1 LSKRSYCTDRQ
12 AKWREKSI
20 NKKMVTGTAKR
31 MQIILAGIGG
41 QGILFSSKI
50 FSELGQ
56 KLGLD
61 IMGSETHGMSQRGGS
76 VIAHL
81 KLGKFLSPLIRT
93 GAADL
98 LYSFDEY
105 ETYRTLR
112 FLRRGG
118 ICFANLLS
126 EDRIDRRILNH
137 LQKKEIIFRAWDA
150 SGLASRLG
158 SIRAANIVLI
168 GYSAG
173 TGLVPF
179 GYDDLRDVLKI
190 VSRGKDLKRNLKA
203 FDAGFQEGS
212 RLKI

>member
-1 LSKRSYCTDRQ
+1 
-12 AKWREKSI
+12 
-20 NKKMVTGTAKR
+20 MR

-41 QGILFSSKI
+41 QGILFSSEI
-50 FSELGQ
+50 FSGLGL

-81 KLGKFLSPLIRT
+81 KLGKFLSPLIHQ

-98 LYSFDEY
+98 LYSFNEY
-105 ETYRTLR
+105 ETYRNLI

-118 ICFANLLS
+118 ICFANLMS
-126 EDRIDRRILNH
+126 KDRIDSRVLGH
-137 LQKKEIIFRAWDA
+137 LQKKEIIFRAYDA
-150 SGLASRLG
+150 SGAAYRIG
-158 SIRAANIVLI
+158 SIQAANTALI
-168 GYSAG
+168 GYSVG

-179 GYDDLRDVLKI
+179 RYGDLREVLEA

-203 FDAGFQEGS
+203 FDAGFKEGS